1 MSDTGDD
8 EAGSGFRP
16 EDMKADLADYLADLA
31 RYRMPFG
38 RYQHRYLDELPL
50 EYLQWF
56 VTRGGGFPPGRLGE
70 LMAFVCSIKTD
81 GAEIIFGPL
90 KQARPRRRPTKR
102 RGHGP
107 F

>member
-1 MSDTGDD
+1 MAEEDPNC
-8 EAGSGFRP
+8 GFRF
-16 EDMKADLADYLADLA
+16 EDMRADLAEYLEDLA

-38 RYQHRYLDELPL
+38 KYQYCYLDELPL

-56 VTRGGGFPPGRLGE
+56 VNKGGGFPPGRLGE

-81 GAEIIFGPL
+81 GAELIFGPL
-90 KQARPRRRPTKR
+90 KQSRPQRKKPTGRR
-102 RGHGP
+102 HGP